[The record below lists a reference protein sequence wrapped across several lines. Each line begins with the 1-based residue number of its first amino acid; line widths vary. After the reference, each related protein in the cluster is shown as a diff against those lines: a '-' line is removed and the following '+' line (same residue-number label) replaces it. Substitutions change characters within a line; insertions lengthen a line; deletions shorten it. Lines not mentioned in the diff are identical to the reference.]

1 MESSARELNVNEL
14 IINTPKELR
23 IELRVKHGR
32 SSPHFLVSQNPK
44 VIGVEK

>member
-14 IINTPKELR
+14 INTPKELR